1 MNLWLIVMGG
11 QQPIKYICQKKHIQE
26 KKNIKTFG
34 KLKSFSYLYT
44 IIKKQQTMKRT
55 ELLNVSA
62 FNGCLSLFMWTALG
76 LTTDLAFIYPALGL
90 TLLMF
95 VGIGLS
101 FFAKN

>member
-1 MNLWLIVMGG
+1 
-11 QQPIKYICQKKHIQE
+11 
-26 KKNIKTFG
+26 
-34 KLKSFSYLYT
+34 
-44 IIKKQQTMKRT
+44 MKRT

-76 LTTDLAFIYPALGL
+76 LTADIAFIYPALGL

-95 VGIGLS
+95 VGIGLT

>member
-1 MNLWLIVMGG
+1 MNLWWIVMGG
-11 QQPIKYICQKKHIQE
+11 QQPIKSICQKKHIQE